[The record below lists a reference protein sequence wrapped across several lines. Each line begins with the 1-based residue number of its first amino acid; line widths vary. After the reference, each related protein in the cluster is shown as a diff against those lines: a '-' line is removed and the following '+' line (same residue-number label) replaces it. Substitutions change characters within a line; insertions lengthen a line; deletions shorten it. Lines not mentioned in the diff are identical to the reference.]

1 MMLALFGISAAPC
14 SSSASSRTS
23 SPLLIAYAVMGLAG
37 GTWNVLSATR
47 RQRRT
52 PHAMIGR
59 VSSAFRVVAWGVIP
73 IGAAL
78 GGLVGERW
86 GIPSVYLLAG
96 TVIAVLGLVVVRS
109 FVSTEPG
116 AGDATRL
123 KHRVAQ
129 PGGQGSDTVI
139 T

>member
-1 MMLALFGISAAPC
+1 
-14 SSSASSRTS
+14 
-23 SPLLIAYAVMGLAG
+23 MGLAG

-86 GIPSVYLLAG
+86 GVTYRLSCWPGSSS
-96 TVIAVLGLVVVRS
+96 AVLGS
-109 FVSTEPG
+109 G
-116 AGDATRL
+116 AWSGPSSADRAGRA
-123 KHRVAQ
+123 R
-129 PGGQGSDTVI
+129 
-139 T
+139 